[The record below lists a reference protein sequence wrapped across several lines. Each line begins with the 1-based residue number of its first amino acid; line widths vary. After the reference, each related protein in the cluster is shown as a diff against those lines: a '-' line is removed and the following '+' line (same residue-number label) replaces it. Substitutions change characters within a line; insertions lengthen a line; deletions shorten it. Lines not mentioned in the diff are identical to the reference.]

1 MAWMLKLLKGLPRSL
16 ATQQIMA
23 VVSVM
28 FVAVMW
34 VGEAGNPG
42 GGVWKDSE
50 YLGGPNPGKRGAKE
64 TGKRENKKRKEERE
78 EEGGDKDEEERRKDN
93 SLCSCREGRT

>member
-1 MAWMLKLLKGLPRSL
+1 MRIPCEVELTNAWMLKLLKGLPRSL
-16 ATQQIMA
+16 ATQQMMA

-42 GGVWKDSE
+42 GGVWNVSE
-50 YLGGPNPGKRGAKE
+50 SFGGPNPGKDGAREMGERKGRKKGKE
-64 TGKRENKKRKEERE
+64 KKKGRKRRQE
-78 EEGGDKDEEERRKDN
+78 
-93 SLCSCREGRT
+93 